1 MAIFLTGSTGYIGA
15 HIAANLLQNFGAPIN
30 VLVRAKD
37 AGYSNLDWIRRDP
50 DLEILHGHP
59 EFERMFPAAKST
71 NA

>member
-1 MAIFLTGSTGYIGA
+1 VLGRREDALEA
-15 HIAANLLQNFGAPIN
+15 
-30 VLVRAKD
+30 LVRAKD